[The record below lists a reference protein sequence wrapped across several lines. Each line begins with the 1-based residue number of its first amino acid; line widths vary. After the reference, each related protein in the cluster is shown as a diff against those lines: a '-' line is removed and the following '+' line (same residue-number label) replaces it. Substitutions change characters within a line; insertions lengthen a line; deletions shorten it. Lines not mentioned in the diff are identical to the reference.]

1 MNLALRFLLISILTV
16 AAPMLFV
23 SCDSPP
29 DQSTTGGSSKQNF
42 SEYKIV
48 RMHQKDDRT
57 WVASLE
63 GEFESACAAL
73 LKEGWTPAG
82 NVTIQYKDADSFR
95 QPMAFTQAFYR

>member
-1 MNLALRFLLISILTV
+1 MNLAPRFLFISVLAV
-16 AAPMLFV
+16 AASILFV

-29 DQSTTGGSSKQNF
+29 DPSTTKDPNKQEF

-48 RMHQKDDRT
+48 RMHQKDDGT
-57 WVASLE
+57 WLGSLE
-63 GEFESACAAL
+63 GEFESACSTL

>member
-1 MNLALRFLLISILTV
+1 MHLALRFLFISSFAV
-16 AAPMLFV
+16 AVPMLFV

-29 DQSTTGGSSKQNF
+29 GQTRAGDSNKEKF

-57 WVASLE
+57 WEASLE

-73 LKEGWTPAG
+73 LKEGWLPAG

-95 QPMAFTQAFYR
+95 TPMAFTQAFYR

>member
-1 MNLALRFLLISILTV
+1 MNLAPRFLLISALAV
-16 AAPMLFV
+16 AASILFV
-23 SCDSPP
+23 SCDSRNP
-29 DQSTTGGSSKQNF
+29 STTQDSNKQKF

-57 WVASLE
+57 WVGSLE
-63 GEFESACAAL
+63 GEFESACSTL

-82 NVTIQYKDADSFR
+82 NVTIHYKDANSFR